1 MAAPQTRLQCLQQS
15 YTPAAIKKLTEAL
28 AKMVAAMETM
38 RIRVQGIENNILQMQ
53 MSQVAGHDA
62 LKNDFAEVSTP
73 ATRAAVS
80 ADTVTPAQVHV
91 QETALRIKSHYR
103 SIWGCLRFGRYAR
116 RYIEI
121 NQRAILGKLLSS
133 LYPRFLGSGQ
143 VRQVMEKLTK

>member
-1 MAAPQTRLQCLQQS
+1 
-15 YTPAAIKKLTEAL
+15 
-28 AKMVAAMETM
+28 MVAAMETM

-53 MSQVAGHDA
+53 MSQGTQTRQMTNLTNSYASVVAGHDA